1 MKKRFGEKGGKCAIS
16 SYSANLGNA
25 ISHKKARIAERAA
38 RMEAEQ
44 ASRMKSSFI
53 ANMSHELS
61 TPLNAIIGFSS
72 MLKNIEQSPLE
83 PAQIAE
89 FAAYINDAAEHLLK
103 VVNSI
108 LNISKIESGT
118 TVLDVQDVTIAEI
131 VRSAMKFIELKAA
144 EAGVR
149 LHQSYEDDL
158 PIVRGDPVRLKQVYA
173 NLVSN
178 AVKFTPRGG
187 TVSAAARRLDER
199 NIIVTIGDTGIG
211 MDENE
216 IEVALSPFGQV
227 DNEFSRRQEGT
238 GLGLA
243 IAKGLIEQ
251 HGGRLEISS
260 QKGRGTIVA
269 TLLPTARIGGEA
281 GNEANGEKGG
291 GDDGEGKGRERQA
304 A

>member
-1 MKKRFGEKGGKCAIS
+1 MKSRFSKNSGNRAIS
-16 SYSANLGNA
+16 AYSANLGNA
-25 ISHKKARIAERAA
+25 LSHKKARIAERAA

-53 ANMSHELS
+53 ANMSHELR
-61 TPLNAIIGFSS
+61 TPLNAIIGFSA

-83 PAQIAE
+83 SAQIGE
-89 FAAYINDAAEHLLK
+89 FATYINDAAEHLLK

-118 TVLDVQDVTIAEI
+118 TVLDVQDVSIAEI
-131 VRSAMKFIELKAA
+131 VRSAMKFIELKAK

-149 LHQSYEDDL
+149 LHQSYDDEL

-178 AVKFTPRGG
+178 AIKFTPRGG
-187 TVSAAARRLDER
+187 TISAAARRLDER

-216 IEVALSPFGQV
+216 VQVALSPFGQV
-227 DNEFSRRQEGT
+227 DNEFSRSQEGT

-251 HGGRLEISS
+251 HGGLLEISS
-260 QKGRGTIVA
+260 QKGRGTVVA
-269 TLLPTARIGGEA
+269 TLLPIAQGGLA
-281 GNEANGEKGG
+281 G
-291 GDDGEGKGRERQA
+291 GDMRADDVNAQQA